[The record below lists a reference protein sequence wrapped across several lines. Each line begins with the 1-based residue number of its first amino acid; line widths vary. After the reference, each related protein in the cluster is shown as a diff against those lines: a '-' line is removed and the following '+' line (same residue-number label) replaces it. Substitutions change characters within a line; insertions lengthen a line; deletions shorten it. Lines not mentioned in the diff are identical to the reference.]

1 MPTFTQIAVA
11 GADRGAAIARK
22 ELLPLIEALTKRVE
36 ELEKKVAELTKN
48 DTSNNI
54 NISVNTTTAQPRKG
68 TCFRCG
74 RVGHFVGDCYATYH
88 VNGEE
93 IDD

>member
-1 MPTFTQIAVA
+1 MSTSNEA
-11 GADRGAAIARK
+11 
-22 ELLPLIEALTKRVE
+22 LLLLVKTLTKRVE
-36 ELEKKVAELTKN
+36 ELEKKVAELSKKEP
-48 DTSNNI
+48 SNNI
-54 NISVNTTTAQPRKG
+54 NVSVNTTTSQPRKG

-74 RVGHFVGDCYATYH
+74 RAGHFVGDCYATYH